1 MALLLFILLKD
12 AAWAKQFTAAD
23 TTLCRSYE
31 DSVNLYSQRFDA
43 VDSMLFYA
51 DIMLECCKETKNSKG
66 IVTALSVIGVGHFRK
81 SDYTVAMKYYREA
94 EAIALENNDSS
105 SVAKLRINIGN
116 SYAKQDS
123 LKQALTTFLAA
134 ATIFEQLGDSVHLA
148 YLYNSMAGTMGMVG
162 NVEERLRYSIL
173 AHRFYGERL
182 SDIMGLGIGAN
193 LTHHLEQ
200 ANLLD
205 SAERFGL
212 RVLAASQKAGVEKT
226 EAQVLNYLAGI
237 SLRNEKYEEAV
248 QRCQQALTK
257 EGKIS
262 AHWLFNDLYSY
273 MGEAFMKLG
282 RNKEALTAL
291 ETGLKYAKADKGSRS
306 YILSYSRL
314 HELYAKEGRF
324 DKAYEYLH
332 LYSNLRDSVYK
343 VENAANVNELQTKY
357 ETEKK
362 EQAIRELDQ
371 ANQLSQL
378 RVRQRTTL
386 AILVAVLMLVA
397 IAVVYFR
404 SRQRVLQQE
413 RIALDNRLRSL
424 RVQMN
429 PHFIFNALSAIQNYL
444 ISGKDIRESTRY
456 LSNFA
461 KVMRAFLEFNQKEL
475 VSLEK
480 EMQALELYLGIQK
493 LRFDNGFT
501 HAFNLDEEIEPE
513 MIEIPP
519 MLLQPFVENA
529 IEHGIRNVTDGH
541 IDINYHL
548 KGNEL
553 VMEVVD
559 NGVGRGHTAS
569 EKPKVDGK
577 TSLATGITAERIA
590 LLNRNS
596 RKGHRFEITDANPDG
611 SGTKVVFHIPL
622 KNG

>member
-1 MALLLFILLKD
+1 MF
-12 AAWAKQFTAAD
+12 
-23 TTLCRSYE
+23 
-31 DSVNLYSQRFDA
+31 N
-43 VDSMLFYA
+43 
-51 DIMLECCKETKNSKG
+51 CCQATQDPKG
-66 IVTALSVIGVGHFRK
+66 MTSALSVLGVGYFRK
-81 SDYTVAMKYYREA
+81 SDYAAAMKYYREA
-94 EAIALENNDSS
+94 EAIALANNDSS

-123 LKQALTTFLAA
+123 LKQALTVLLSAA
-134 ATIFEQLGDSVHLA
+134 KILESLGDSVHLA
-148 YLYNSMAGTMGMVG
+148 YLYNSLAGTMGMVG
-162 NVEERLRYSIL
+162 NVEERLRYSL
-173 AHRFYGERL
+173 MAHRFYGQRL
-182 SDIMGLGIGAN
+182 GDIMGLGIGAN
-193 LTHHLEQ
+193 LTRHLEE
-200 ANLLD
+200 ANMLD

-212 RVLAASQKAGVEKT
+212 RVLVASRNAGIEKT
-226 EAQVLNYLAGI
+226 EAQVLNYLAAI
-237 SLRNEKYEEAV
+237 SIRNGNYEEAV
-248 QRCQQALTK
+248 ERCRQGLTK

-262 AHWLFNDLYSY
+262 ADWLFNDLYSY
-273 MGEAFMKLG
+273 MGEALMKLG
-282 RNKEALTAL
+282 RDKEARVAL
-291 ETGLKYAKADKGSRS
+291 ETGLKYAKADKASRS
-306 YILSYSRL
+306 HILSYSRL
-314 HELYAKEGRF
+314 HELYAKEGQF
-324 DKAYEYLH
+324 DKAYKYLH
-332 LYSNLRDSVYK
+332 LYSNLRDSVYR

-397 IAVVYFR
+397 IVVVYFR

-475 VSLEK
+475 VSLDK

-501 HAFNLDEEIEPE
+501 HTFNLDEEIEPE

-541 IDINYHL
+541 IDINYRL
-548 KGNEL
+548 VGNEL

-559 NGVGRGHTAS
+559 NGVGRTRTAVDR
-569 EKPKVDGK
+569 PKTEGK

-596 RKGHRFEITDANPDG
+596 RKGHRFEIMDANADG

-622 KNG
+622 KNV